1 MRILISAGE
10 ASGEFYGAE
19 LMQALR
25 QQMSQTEPQQD
36 IEFFGVG
43 GEQMRA
49 AGCDLL
55 VDAREITEVG
65 IVEVI
70 KHIPTIYRR
79 FRQVVREAERRRPDA
94 AVLIDFPDFNLR
106 LARELH
112 KRGVPVIYYVSPQLW
127 AWKQRRIERVRKY
140 VRQMLVIFPFEERFY
155 RERGID
161 REVRWPSAG
170 RSAVPA
176 RNARRVCQRIQA

>member
-10 ASGEFYGAE
+10 ASGEFYGAK
-19 LMQALR
+19 LMEALR
-25 QQMSQTEPQQD
+25 CQVSQQTPAPD

-43 GEQMRA
+43 GDQMRA

-55 VDAREITEVG
+55 VDAREIAEVG
-65 IVEVI
+65 IVEVV

-79 FRQVVREAERRRPDA
+79 FREVVREAERRRPDA

-127 AWKQRRIERVRKY
+127 AWKQGRIERVRKY
-140 VRQMLVIFPFEERFY
+140 VRKMLVIFPFEERFY
-155 RERGID
+155 RERGIEAQFVGHPLAD
-161 REVRWPSAG
+161 LPSPQVTRE
-170 RSAVPA
+170 AVC
-176 RNARRVCQRIQA
+176 RGTQA